1 MKTTIA
7 TVLMTLSLPL
17 LANETK
23 IEIPKALKERHAL
36 ACPEVTTERGEWM
49 QNSVYDLPS
58 MSGVKS
64 INKLYVLGCEM
75 YAYNSLERAYIVN
88 SYGDITDVAVTEVD
102 SEGNFGATTNLMG
115 AGYDEGSQ
123 TLGTFSKGR
132 GIGDCG
138 ASALY
143 KYSVDSER
151 FVLVEQRLKLEC
163 DMDVEAEWPIVFPK
177 K

>member
-7 TVLMTLSLPL
+7 AVLMTLSFSV
-17 LANETK
+17 LASETK

-36 ACPEVTTERGEWM
+36 ACPEVSTERGEWM

-58 MSGVKS
+58 MVGVKS
-64 INKLYVLGCEM
+64 VNKLYVLGCEM
-75 YAYNSLERAYIVN
+75 YAYNSMERAYIVN
-88 SYGDITDVAVTEVD
+88 SYGDITDVAVVEVD
-102 SEGNFGATTNLMG
+102 SAGNFGATTNLMG
-115 AGYDEGSQ
+115 AGYDPETQ

-138 ASALY
+138 ASAT
-143 KYSVDSER
+143 YSYSADSER

-163 DMDVEAEWPIVFPK
+163 DMDVEAEWPVVFPK